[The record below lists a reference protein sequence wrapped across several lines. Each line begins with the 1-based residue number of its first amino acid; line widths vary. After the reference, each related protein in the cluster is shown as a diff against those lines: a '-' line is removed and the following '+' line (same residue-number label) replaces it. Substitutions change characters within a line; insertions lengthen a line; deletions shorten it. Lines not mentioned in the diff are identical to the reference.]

1 VYELSPIEDYN
12 MYKDYSPLYTT
23 VSLVQCLDFKSM
35 KNIIIIII
43 KMIIAVKV
51 QISKPLCMLFN
62 KYLLQNI
69 FPTDWKLAH
78 VIPFDK

>member
-1 VYELSPIEDYN
+1 MI
-12 MYKDYSPLYTT
+12 
-23 VSLVQCLDFKSM
+23 VQCLDFKSIN
-35 KNIIIIII
+35 NIIIIII

-69 FPTDWKLAH
+69 LPTDWKLAH
-78 VIPFDK
+78 VIPLFKAGDK